1 MPPSWFSPT
10 FNDGSPNSA
19 LRIDKLWVNRYVYLC
34 VQSDNARTTNNGGFP
49 LIIFADRPPPPPTSS
64 HSLLDKKLRAVVRLP
79 IDPHRKHSPSC
90 HSAYQTL
97 DFPIVIQTARGACK
111 HSILLA
117 VLVTMTSL
125 CGGTTQEKHC
135 FSDSLA
141 AALPTS
147 GFAGFAD
154 SY

>member
-1 MPPSWFSPT
+1 MYAF
-10 FNDGSPNSA
+10 
-19 LRIDKLWVNRYVYLC
+19 C
-34 VQSDNARTTNNGGFP
+34 VQSDNARTTNNACFP
-49 LIIFADRPPPPPTSS
+49 LIFFADRPPPPTSS
-64 HSLLDKKLRAVVRLP
+64 HSLLDNELRAVVRLP

-97 DFPIVIQTARGACK
+97 DFPIVIQIARGACK

-117 VLVTMTSL
+117 VLVTMASL

-147 GFAGFAD
+147 RFAD
-154 SY
+154 GY